1 MHCAWLSDCK
11 CISKKASSLSIPIFF
26 PFLTSLYV
34 KQLDLLLDAATL
46 CFYFVMMALLH
57 AGRTLDLHGPVLTA
71 AAANPL
77 YAHFCPTR
85 SPFLYFKWQRC
96 RTSLLIFS
104 FFILS
109 PSLLCVCTS
118 FPTSQC
124 LFYVFWNYFSFGIH
138 IWRMG
143 STRHLV
149 IMSPLNLLISLLLCV
164 TVGSTSM
171 VTSPHPVHVAPF
183 CLSSLA
189 FAAAPSSPAPLCS
202 IGTRE
207 GVTQKNLSGLLP
219 IRDFRLDPSL
229 LYSLPLLALSPN
241 LLIVW
246 VFLSIAYLLAKLRC
260 SWAWDP
266 LLSFFFLSL
275 PHFSYLST
283 FFLFL
288 FSLFPP
294 VGEELFAYN
303 AEFSLVNF
311 SSFSKGP
318 DILMAQIFFFLR
330 LGIKRRSK
338 YLLQVIS

>member
-164 TVGSTSM
+164 TVGTTSM
-171 VTSPHPVHVAPF
+171 VTSPPSCACRPILFVVSGLCRRSLVPCPSLQHWDQGGGNSEEPERLIAHTGLQAGPQSAL
-183 CLSSLA
+183 LS
-189 FAAAPSSPAPLCS
+189 APSGPEPKPAHRL
-202 IGTRE
+202 
-207 GVTQKNLSGLLP
+207 GVPQH
-219 IRDFRLDPSL
+219 
-229 LYSLPLLALSPN
+229 SLPAGQTPLQLS
-241 LLIVW
+241 
-246 VFLSIAYLLAKLRC
+246 LR
-260 SWAWDP
+260 P
-266 LLSFFFLSL
+266 PSFIFLSL
-275 PHFSYLST
+275 SPSLQLSQHFLSLFIFT
-283 FFLFL
+283 FSSCGWGVVCIQRWILSGSFQLFL
-288 FSLFPP
+288 
-294 VGEELFAYN
+294 
-303 AEFSLVNF
+303 
-311 SSFSKGP
+311 
-318 DILMAQIFFFLR
+318 
-330 LGIKRRSK
+330 
-338 YLLQVIS
+338 

>member
-1 MHCAWLSDCK
+1 MHDLPLRCAAVACVRARLSDCK
-11 CISKKASSLSIPIFF
+11 CISKKASSLSIPIYL

-34 KQLDLLLDAATL
+34 KQLDLLLDAETP
-46 CFYFVMMALLH
+46 CFNFVMMALLH
-57 AGRTLDLHGPVLTA
+57 AGRMLDLHGPVLA
-71 AAANPL
+71 AAAKPL
-77 YAHFCPTR
+77 YAHFCPTW

-109 PSLLCVCTS
+109 PSLLCVCIS
-118 FPTSQC
+118 FPTSRC
-124 LFYVFWNYFSFGIH
+124 LFYVFWNYFSFCIH
-138 IWRMG
+138 IWRMD
-143 STRHLV
+143 STWHLV
-149 IMSPLNLLISLLLCV
+149 IMSPLNLLISLLLCI
-164 TVGSTSM
+164 TVGTTSM
-171 VTSPHPVHVAPF
+171 VTSLHPVHVAPF

-266 LLSFFFLSL
+266 LLSFFLSLSPSLQLSQHFLSL
-275 PHFSYLST
+275 FIFT
-283 FFLFL
+283 
-288 FSLFPP
+288 
-294 VGEELFAYN
+294 
-303 AEFSLVNF
+303 F
-311 SSFSKGP
+311 SSCGWGVVCRQRWILSGSFQLLSLKAPIYSWQRSFS
-318 DILMAQIFFFLR
+318 FFA
-330 LGIKRRSK
+330 
-338 YLLQVIS
+338 